1 MDTPS
6 STTSANGAVG
16 TSTGTGTNGAS
27 GNPQKVVDR
36 VAKTAHET
44 VDRVAAAAG
53 PAIERWSSSA
63 STAGDTL
70 RAKADQLGQL
80 EEQWMTTARSYVRE
94 HPFTAVAI
102 AALAGMVI
110 GRMGRSD

>member
-1 MDTPS
+1 MDTPTSTS
-6 STTSANGAVG
+6 STG
-16 TSTGTGTNGAS
+16 STTTNGSA

-36 VAKTAHET
+36 MAQTAHET

-53 PAIERWSSSA
+53 PAIEKLRTSA
-63 STAGDTL
+63 GTAKETL
-70 RAKADQLGQL
+70 QAKADQFGAI
-80 EEQWMTTARSYVRE
+80 EEQWITSARGYVRE

-102 AALAGMVI
+102 GVLAGLLI